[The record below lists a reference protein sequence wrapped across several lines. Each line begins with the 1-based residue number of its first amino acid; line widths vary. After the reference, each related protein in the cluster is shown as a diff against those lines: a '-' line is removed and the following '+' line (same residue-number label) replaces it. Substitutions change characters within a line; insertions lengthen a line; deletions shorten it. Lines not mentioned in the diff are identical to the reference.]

1 MLRYRASDAPRTA
14 SQTQVES
21 ELPVPVSRRRK
32 IHVVIGTRPECIKTV
47 ALIDALRSRPGVDT
61 TIVATGQ
68 HPAMVAATL
77 ADFGVVVDQSLPSPD
92 RSFSLSHALSHF
104 RDSVR
109 RSLSVDR
116 PDLVVV
122 QGDTT
127 SAYAGALAARD
138 LGIGL
143 AHVEAGL
150 RTNHPCR
157 PFPEEHFRRRIALLA
172 DWHYAPTAV
181 AEAALHAE
189 GISAERV
196 RRVGNTGID
205 ALRRALADPRE
216 HPAARSLRD
225 DGLRQI
231 TLTLHRREN
240 YGRRLDTLCLS
251 VVAMLER
258 HTDLAVLCPV
268 HPNPAVGQRVRRL
281 LGGHPRVMLTKP
293 MPYREFITT
302 LAGSRLVITDSG
314 GIQEEAPYLGLPV
327 IVVRE
332 NTERPEATASG
343 HARLVGVETTAIRQ
357 AIDAALAKSPPA
369 AVAFDAAAPF
379 GDGRAAE
386 RIADHLCELPLR

>member
-1 MLRYRASDAPRTA
+1 M
-14 SQTQVES
+14 
-21 ELPVPVSRRRK
+21 
-32 IHVVIGTRPECIKTV
+32 VIGTRPECIKTV
-47 ALIDALRSRPGVDT
+47 ALIDVLRRRTEVEAM
-61 TIVATGQ
+61 VLATGQ
-68 HPAMVAATL
+68 HPAMVTETL
-77 ADFGVVVDQSLPSPD
+77 ADFGVAVDRTLDPPERRD
-92 RSFSLSHALSHF
+92 SLSHALSHY

-109 RSLSVDR
+109 RALAADR

-138 LGIGL
+138 LGLGL

-172 DWHYAPTAV
+172 DWHFAPTA
-181 AEAALHAE
+181 AAAAALQGE
-189 GISAERV
+189 GIGPERV
-196 RRVGNTGID
+196 WKVGNTGVD
-205 ALRRALADPRE
+205 ALRRALSDPRD
-216 HPAARSLRD
+216 PAAALALRD
-225 DGLRQI
+225 AGLRQI

-240 YGRRLDTLCLS
+240 FGRRLDTLCLAMI
-251 VVAMLER
+251 AMLER

-281 LGGHPRVMLTKP
+281 LGGHPRVVLTAP
-293 MPYREFITT
+293 LPYREFITT

-343 HARLVGVETTAIRQ
+343 HARLVGVEPGAIRQ
-357 AIDAALAKSPPA
+357 AIDAALARPAPA
-369 AVAFDAAAPF
+369 AVPFDASAPF
-379 GDGRAAE
+379 GDGRASE
-386 RIADHLCELPLR
+386 RIVDQLCAVPL